1 MEKKKK
7 LKIFKIMLFIIAI
20 IILTVIT
27 IYLFPVMINLSTKEG
42 QIIFKNKVSDSGT
55 YGLML
60 LFLIQIA
67 QIFLFILPGEP
78 IEILAGMCYGW
89 ILGTVFIMISSAI
102 IATFIFWLVR
112 KIGRQFVYDFSDE
125 EKIKKIENSKIFQN
139 PKKIELV
146 LFILFLVPGTPKDLL
161 TYLSGLLPIKMRR
174 FVFISYQQDSTEKLL
189 ADVADYAEGKT
200 VSLDYTDN
208 RGTESK
214 QDRIA
219 KVSDVEGL
227 TLSSIID
234 LSIRINLLNS
244 VDLDYLLA
252 NGGTVNVHFWNP
264 AKDFRYRRI
273 GSALEKI

>member
-89 ILGTVFIMISSAI
+89 SLGTVFIMISSAI

-125 EKIKKIENSKIFQN
+125 EKIKKIESSKIFQN

-174 FVFISYQQDSTEKLL
+174 FVFISTIARIPSIVTSTIAGANIADGNWKKGIILYILIVIIVAIALIKTKQQ
-189 ADVADYAEGKT
+189 
-200 VSLDYTDN
+200 
-208 RGTESK
+208 
-214 QDRIA
+214 
-219 KVSDVEGL
+219 
-227 TLSSIID
+227 
-234 LSIRINLLNS
+234 NL
-244 VDLDYLLA
+244 Y
-252 NGGTVNVHFWNP
+252 
-264 AKDFRYRRI
+264 
-273 GSALEKI
+273 

>member
-27 IYLFPVMINLSTKEG
+27 IYLFPVMKNLSTKEG

-55 YGLML
+55 YGLLL

-89 ILGTVFIMISSAI
+89 FLGTVFIMISSAI
-102 IATFIFWLVR
+102 IATLIFWLVR

-125 EKIKKIENSKIFQN
+125 EKIKKIESSKIFQN

-161 TYLSGLLPIKMRR
+161 TYLAGLLPIRMRR
-174 FVFISYQQDSTEKLL
+174 FVFISTIARIPSIVTSTIAGANI
-189 ADVADYAEGKT
+189 ADGNWKKGIILYGLIVVIVAVVLFIFNKFDKDKT
-200 VSLDYTDN
+200 
-208 RGTESK
+208 TES
-214 QDRIA
+214 
-219 KVSDVEGL
+219 VL
-227 TLSSIID
+227 TSI
-234 LSIRINLLNS
+234 
-244 VDLDYLLA
+244 
-252 NGGTVNVHFWNP
+252 
-264 AKDFRYRRI
+264 K
-273 GSALEKI
+273 